1 MGGVVQAIF
10 GGGSSGTASPAPL
23 PQSQTDPYGAIG
35 GRTAAANQLKS
46 FMDNPSSAMSSPG
59 YQQQLQQGQN
69 AQQAAGAA
77 SGTLQSGAQANA
89 LQSMGQNTFGAYYQ
103 QMLGNLGALSGATT
117 QTPGGAASAY
127 SNASTAGNQL
137 SYNMLQGQSAN
148 LLGLGGYLSG
158 QASNLFGGSNGIQYA
173 QANQQMSNWNTQD
186 FSGNSYSAG
195 MNPMN
200 IVSDY

>member
-1 MGGVVQAIF
+1 MGSVVQTIF
-10 GGGSSGTASPAPL
+10 GGGSPSTASPAPL

-103 QMLGNLGALSGATT
+103 QMLGNLGSLSGATS
-117 QTPGGAASAY
+117 QTPAGGAQAQTQSAQLAYNAQNQNMQSGLGTIGLALGGASA
-127 SNASTAGNQL
+127 AGL
-137 SYNMLQGQSAN
+137 FS
-148 LLGLGGYLSG
+148 GLGGVPNNSDMGNPISSYDSNSLS
-158 QASNLFGGSNGIQYA
+158 NPYA
-173 QANQQMSNWNTQD
+173 QTNLYGAN
-186 FSGNSYSAG
+186 
-195 MNPMN
+195 
-200 IVSDY
+200 

>member
-1 MGGVVQAIF
+1 MGGVVQSIF
-10 GGGSSGTASPAPL
+10 GGGSSSTASPAPL

-35 GRTAAANQLKS
+35 GRTSAANQLLG

-103 QMLGNLGALSGATT
+103 QMLGNLGSLSGATS
-117 QTPGGAASAY
+117 QTPAGGAQAQTQSAQMAYNAQNQNAQSGLGLVGMALGGASA
-127 SNASTAGNQL
+127 AGL
-137 SYNMLQGQSAN
+137 
-148 LLGLGGYLSG
+148 
-158 QASNLFGGSNGIQYA
+158 
-173 QANQQMSNWNTQD
+173 
-186 FSGNSYSAG
+186 FSGGGGGGVDLIGSSMGGGGTAEAL
-195 MNPMN
+195 
-200 IVSDY
+200 SLLATL

>member
-1 MGGVVQAIF
+1 MGGVVNAIF
-10 GGGSSGTASPAPL
+10 GGGSSSTASPAPL

-103 QMLGNLGALSGATT
+103 QMLGNLGSLSGATS
-117 QTPGGAASAY
+117 QTPAGGAQAQTQSAQMAYNAQNQNAQSGLGLVGMALGGANSAGLFGGGGAAAGGVDLVGS
-127 SNASTAGNQL
+127 SMGGGGTAEAL
-137 SYNMLQGQSAN
+137 A
-148 LLGLGGYLSG
+148 LLATL
-158 QASNLFGGSNGIQYA
+158 
-173 QANQQMSNWNTQD
+173 
-186 FSGNSYSAG
+186 
-195 MNPMN
+195 
-200 IVSDY
+200 